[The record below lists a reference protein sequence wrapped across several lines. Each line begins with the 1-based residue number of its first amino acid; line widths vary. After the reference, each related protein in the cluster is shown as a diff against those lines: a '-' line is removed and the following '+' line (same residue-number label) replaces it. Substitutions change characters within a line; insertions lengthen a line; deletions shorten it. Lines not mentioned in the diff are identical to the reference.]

1 MKRLNVQT
9 KCHKKT
15 FHSKINSDEDEC
27 LPEHKLD
34 NVLIR
39 IVLCIVESCVS
50 AGVNAVDDRLHAVLH
65 QHVVVAE
72 QGVDGLLV
80 HMPALIPVHQD
91 LTMRVKS
98 TKMDDVIR
106 NLVVVSGL
114 QHHVKNCLVEFVLYE
129 EVCVKESFE
138 HLKKKKV

>member
-1 MKRLNVQT
+1 M
-9 KCHKKT
+9 
-15 FHSKINSDEDEC
+15 
-27 LPEHKLD
+27 
-34 NVLIR
+34 
-39 IVLCIVESCVS
+39 LCIVESCVS

-80 HMPALIPVHQD
+80 HVPALIPVHQD

-106 NLVVVSGL
+106 NLVVVSSL
-114 QHHVKNCLVEFVLYE
+114 QHHVKNCLVEFVLDE